1 MTGELERR
9 GEEAFRED
17 QERRHLHP
25 STRRGAHSTQTRRA
39 AVRET
44 RENRPHA
51 ITVCLSPFSLSLCL
65 SDMLWTS
72 ESITRGNWSVPIICT
87 WSSALSCY
95 SWRCG
100 RKSCSSKFSNV
111 LHYSSYS
118 AVYGSSERFSNAVCA
133 VCISLSAYW
142 HEIINER
149 L

>member
-1 MTGELERR
+1 MTGELEGR

-25 STRRGAHSTQTRRA
+25 STRRGAHSTQKRRA

-51 ITVCLSPFSLSLCL
+51 VAVCLSPFSLSLCV

-72 ESITRGNWSVPIICT
+72 ESIMRGNWSAPIICT

-111 LHYSSYS
+111 LLIFCSRM
-118 AVYGSSERFSNAVCA
+118 VVLNMLFQCRLC
-133 VCISLSAYW
+133 SLSAYW
-142 HEIINER
+142 HEITHER